1 MEKNPLILK
10 KCQEADGDRLTFEKY
25 LGFHKTKN
33 PIDKLYSEVRNSTK
47 NNMKS
52 FLSYLIQ

>member
-25 LGFHKTKN
+25 LGFHKSKN
-33 PIDKLYSEVRNSTK
+33 IINELDGELKKSTK
-47 NNMKS
+47 NNFKN
-52 FLSYLIQ
+52 FLSYLLQ